1 MQGTMLIDG
10 KPRFGAGISFHGIEA
25 STGEAMAPA
34 YGSALP
40 QDVDD
45 AADAA
50 ARAFRVYRNTPRV
63 ERAALLER
71 IADNIV
77 AVGEQLLDRAM
88 KETGLPRG
96 RLDGE
101 LARTVSQLRMF
112 ADVVRK
118 GDYLDR
124 RHVAALPDRQPFPRP
139 DLRLMNVPL
148 GPVAVFG
155 ASNFP
160 LAFSVAGGDTASAL
174 AAGCPVVVKAHP
186 AHPGTSELVAGAV
199 ADAVAASGLPAGVF
213 GILFDSG
220 IEAGSRL
227 VADPRIKA
235 VGFTGSA
242 RAGKALLRIAQT
254 RPEPIPVY
262 AEMSAINP
270 VLLFPAALEERA
282 EAIAAAFVPAL
293 TGSCGQMCTAPGL
306 LIAVAGPA
314 LDRFLATA
322 GEKVA
327 STPAATMLTPA
338 IAANHRDGALR
349 LAAMP
354 AVTAIA
360 VGGAAGFRE
369 GQAGLYCVDAPAF
382 ISNTALAEEVFGPT
396 ALVVRCSDLGEMA
409 AVLLSIGGQL
419 TLSVHVADD
428 DVVAVHAMW
437 PLIEDKAGRIIN
449 GAFGTGVEVCEA
461 MVHGGPWPATSDPRT
476 TSVGT
481 RAIDRFVRPVCYQ
494 NLPAALVPP
503 DLR

>member
-10 KPRFGAGISFHGIEA
+10 KPRFGAGARFHGLDA
-25 STGEAMAPA
+25 VTGEALSPA
-34 YGSALP
+34 YGSALA

-45 AADAA
+45 AAAA
-50 ARAFRVYRNTPRV
+50 AAAAFRIYRAVSRADRAAFLDRIAAAIEGLGDRLV
-63 ERAALLER
+63 ERTML
-71 IADNIV
+71 
-77 AVGEQLLDRAM
+77 
-88 KETGLPRG
+88 ETGLPRG
-96 RLDGE
+96 RIEGE
-101 LARTVSQLRMF
+101 RARTVGQLRLF
-112 ADVVRK
+112 GDVLRA

-124 RHVAALPDRQPFPRP
+124 RRVAALADRKPLPRP
-139 DLRLMNVPL
+139 DLRMMNVPL

-186 AHPGTSELVAGAV
+186 AHPGTSELVAE
-199 ADAVAASGLPAGVF
+199 AVAAAIGRSGLPAGVF
-213 GILFDSG
+213 GLLHDAG
-220 IEAGSRL
+220 IDAGSRL

-242 RAGKALLRIAQT
+242 RAGQALVAIARS

-282 EAIAAAFVPAL
+282 EAIADSFVPAL
-293 TGSCGQMCTAPGL
+293 IGSCGQMCTAPGL
-306 LIAVAGPA
+306 LIAVDGPA
-314 LDRFLATA
+314 LDRFLAAA
-322 GEKVA
+322 GTKIA
-327 STPAATMLTPA
+327 ATPAATMLTPA
-338 IAANHRDGALR
+338 IAANHAAGAAR
-349 LAAMP
+349 LAAISGVETV
-354 AVTAIA
+354 AL
-360 VGGAAGFRE
+360 GAEAGPRE
-369 GQAGLYCVDAPAF
+369 GRAGLYCVDASAF
-382 ISNTALAEEVFGPT
+382 FSDASLAEEIFGPT
-396 ALVVRCSDLGEMA
+396 ALLVRCSNADEMA
-409 AVLLSIGGQL
+409 EVLLAIGGQL
-419 TLSVHVADD
+419 TLSLHVGDD
-428 DVVAVHAMW
+428 DVPMVRSMW

-461 MVHGGPWPATSDPRT
+461 MVHGGPWPATADPRT

-494 NLPAALVPP
+494 NLPEALLPA

>member
-10 KPRFGAGISFHGIEA
+10 KPRFGAGARFHGLDA
-25 STGEAMAPA
+25 VTGEALSPA

-45 AADAA
+45 AAAA
-50 ARAFRVYRNTPRV
+50 AAAAFRIYRAVPRADRAAFLDRIAVAIEALGDRLV
-63 ERAALLER
+63 ERAML
-71 IADNIV
+71 
-77 AVGEQLLDRAM
+77 
-88 KETGLPRG
+88 ETGLPRG
-96 RLDGE
+96 RIEGE
-101 LARTVSQLRMF
+101 RARTVGQLRLF
-112 ADVVRK
+112 GDVLRA

-124 RHVAALPDRQPFPRP
+124 RRVAALADRKPLPRP
-139 DLRLMNVPL
+139 DLRMMNVPL

-186 AHPGTSELVAGAV
+186 AHPGTSELVAE
-199 ADAVAASGLPAGVF
+199 AVAAAIGQSGLPAGVF
-213 GILFDSG
+213 GLLHDAG
-220 IEAGSRL
+220 IDAGSRL

-235 VGFTGSA
+235 AGFTGSA
-242 RAGKALLRIAQT
+242 RAGKALVAIARS

-282 EAIAAAFVPAL
+282 EAIADSFVPAL

-306 LIAVAGPA
+306 LIAVDGPA
-314 LDRFLATA
+314 LDRLLVAA
-322 GEKVA
+322 GAKIA
-327 STPAATMLTPA
+327 ATPAATMLTPG
-338 IAANHRDGALR
+338 IAANHAAGAAR
-349 LAAMP
+349 LAATP
-354 AVTAIA
+354 GVETIA
-360 VGGAAGFRE
+360 LGAEAGARE
-369 GQAGLYCVDAPAF
+369 GRAGLFGVDAPAF
-382 ISNTALAEEVFGPT
+382 LSNDSLAEEVFGPT
-396 ALVVRCSDLGEMA
+396 ALVVRCPDVEGMA
-409 AVLLSIGGQL
+409 EVLAAIGGQL
-419 TLSVHVADD
+419 TLSLHVADD
-428 DVVAVHAMW
+428 DIPAVRAMW

-461 MVHGGPWPATSDPRT
+461 MVHGGPWPATADPRT

-494 NLPAALVPP
+494 NLPEALLPA